1 MGAPL
6 WIRCCLDVR
15 GVPYQE
21 LHHREAYTAQ
31 AVAEQEHVSGHC
43 VAKVVVM
50 IADGEPV
57 ELILP
62 ASRRVVLERV
72 REALGATEV
81 RFASEEE
88 MERIFAGCEIGAVP
102 PLRHWMDVS
111 MVMDESMRMS
121 GDMVFQAATHTDAM
135 RVPFNAWFRMVRPRV
150 ESFSEPALSI
160 GA

>member
-1 MGAPL
+1 L
-6 WIRCCLDVR
+6 WIRRCLDVR
-15 GVPYQE
+15 GVPYEE

-31 AVAEQEHVSGHC
+31 ALAEQEHVSGHR

-62 ASRRVVLERV
+62 ATRRVVPEQV
-72 REALGATEV
+72 RMALGATEV

-88 MERIFAGCEIGAVP
+88 MGRIFAGCEIGAVP

-111 MVMDESMRMS
+111 MMMDPSMRVPGEMI
-121 GDMVFQAATHTDAM
+121 FQAATHTDAM
-135 RVPFNAWFRMVRPRV
+135 RVPFEAWFQMVRPRV
-150 ESFSEPALSI
+150 ESFTESVMST